1 MTTNIKVAQNVSSDG
16 AIITG
21 FRYVDTNTSLGDEGT
36 GSSPTP
42 STTRVL
48 AIHTYSTLA
57 GEIVISGSKQIT
69 NRTAKGTAIRYR
81 VAALDSNDQYI
92 GDMGVGVFGIVS
104 VATSGT
110 GTMAPTITLYLG

>member
-48 AIHTYSTLA
+48 AMHTYSTLA

-92 GDMGVGVFGIVS
+92 GDMGVGVHGIVS

>member
-21 FRYVDTNTSLGDEGT
+21 FRYVETNASLGDEGT

-48 AIHTYSTLA
+48 AMHTYSTLA
-57 GEIVISGSKQIT
+57 GEIVLSGSKQIT
-69 NRTAKGTAIRYR
+69 NKTAKGTAIRWR
-81 VAALDSNDQYI
+81 VGALDSNDQYI
-92 GDMGVGVFGIVS
+92 GDMGVGVHGVVS

-110 GTMAPTITLYLG
+110 GAMLPTITLYLG

>member
-1 MTTNIKVAQNVSSDG
+1 MSTNVKVAQNVSSDG

-42 STTRVL
+42 STTRIL

-57 GEIVISGSKQIT
+57 GEIVLSGSKQIT
-69 NRTAKGTAIRYR
+69 NRSAKGTAIRYR
-81 VAALDSNDQYI
+81 VGALDSNDQYI
-92 GDMGVGVFGIVS
+92 GDMGVGVIGVVS

>member
-21 FRYVDTNTSLGDEGT
+21 FRYIDVNTTLGDAGT

-48 AIHTYSTLA
+48 AMHTYSTLA

-81 VAALDSNDQYI
+81 VGALDSNDQYI
-92 GDMGVGVFGIVS
+92 GDMGVGVHGIVS

-110 GTMAPTITLYLG
+110 GAMLPTITLYLG